1 MERANKD
8 IRDAIKKSG
17 IKHWQVA
24 DALGKTSWTFSV
36 WLRKP
41 LDEGKR
47 NLVIKAIEKV
57 KEGLTSES
65 KN

>member
-1 MERANKD
+1 MEKANKD
-8 IRDAIKKSG
+8 IRDSIKKLR
-17 IKHWQVA
+17 IRYWQVA

-41 LDEGKR
+41 LDEEKR

-57 KEGLTSES
+57 KEELADES
-65 KN
+65 KK